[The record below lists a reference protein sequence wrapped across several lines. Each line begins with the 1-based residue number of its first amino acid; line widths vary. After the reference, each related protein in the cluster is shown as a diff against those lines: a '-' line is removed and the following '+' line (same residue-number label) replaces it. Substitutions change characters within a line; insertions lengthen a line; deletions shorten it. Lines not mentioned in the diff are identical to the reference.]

1 MAEKKKEK
9 VIAVRI
15 DDKFLGRLDKYCQKF
30 KINKSLLTRIAL
42 EKYMRF
48 YQKEEQ
54 DPEPLLIW
62 GKLEMIEILK
72 SLKEETIKSIAEIA
86 FETSRETYKNML
98 EASVNKKKKKLEKVL
113 TPEEEKTIK
122 CKVMMGILKNL
133 VFSAEGFNWFTN
145 IHESWDGVNLKIAG
159 THNLGLNFSRYI
171 KYRTIKHM
179 EPYDYLLYGEN
190 LQENK
195 VILDFKPK

>member
-9 VIAVRI
+9 VIAVRV
-15 DDKFLGRLDKYCQKF
+15 DENFLTRLETYCKKL

-42 EKYMRF
+42 EKQMRF
-48 YQKEEQ
+48 YQKETE

-72 SLKEETIKSIAEIA
+72 SLNEETIENVAEIA
-86 FETSRETYKNML
+86 FLTSKETYKTML
-98 EASVNKKKKKLEKVL
+98 ESSVNKKKKKLEKNL
-113 TPEEEKTIK
+113 IPEEEKRIK
-122 CKVMMGILKNL
+122 CKIMVGILKNL
-133 VFSAEGFNWFTN
+133 VFSPDGFNWFTN
-145 IHESWDGVNLKIAG
+145 IQDKWEDGNLKIAG
-159 THNLGLNFSRYI
+159 THSLGFNFSLYI

-179 EPYDYLLYGEN
+179 EPYDYVLYGEN
-190 LQENK
+190 LQEKK